1 MTAQTILPA
10 NSAASGGFSVDNSCR
25 FNDDDAAYLHKTPS
39 GAGNRQ
45 KFTLSCWLKKSSGGT
60 EEILVAG
67 AAAASY
73 TRIGFEAGD
82 ELKIFGVASSSTAW
96 EIQTVAKFRDFSA
109 WYNFVF
115 AFDTTQGT
123 ASNRIKVYVNG
134 VRVTPSSGFGDE
146 TYPDQNYSTNIN
158 HTEKH
163 RVGVQVNDSGGA
175 YDGYMSEVVLID
187 NAQLDA
193 TSFGEFDEDSG
204 IWKPIDVSD
213 LTFGTNGFYLDFEAS
228 GNLGN
233 DANGGTDLTEVNIA
247 AVDQTT
253 DTCTNNF
260 ATLNPLFPEANVAY
274 TQGNTVAT
282 ADGSTNWSSTIPTV
296 GLVSGKWYWEWTAT
310 STNNVFVGIVSET
323 LVNSGALIS
332 DDTPYDQN
340 GLILYFAGRRKTV
353 DGTNTE
359 SHFTTFGSGT
369 MSAALDLDSGTRT
382 IIMYHNGSQTGD
394 TIDLTSNFAAGEP
407 VFPVFMVNAGSNPSI
422 INVNFGNPSYA
433 NSSSAADGDG
443 FGNFEFAPPSGYFA
457 ICTKNLAEYG

>member
-10 NSAASGGFSVDNSCR
+10 NSAASGGFEVANSIR
-25 FNDDDAAYLHKTPS
+25 LNENAYLHKTPS
-39 GAGNRQ
+39 GSGNRKTWTASVWVKGQ
-45 KFTLSCWLKKSSGGT
+45 PTTATNNIAGQAVFSAGDSATDRTHFYFTNGIFEFRT
-60 EEILVAG
+60 EISNTQQIITTNQVFTDPAAWYHIVVAVDSTQSTDTNRVKIYANG
-67 AAAASY
+67 VQITSFSAAAYLAEDADTSVNHTVKQY
-73 TRIGFEAGD
+73 VG
-82 ELKIFGVASSSTAW
+82 SSSW
-96 EIQTVAKFRDFSA
+96 SA
-109 WYNFVF
+109 GSYFNGYMAEFVLL
-115 AFDTTQGT
+115 DGT
-123 ASNRIKVYVNG
+123 AA
-134 VRVTPSSGFGDE
+134 TP
-146 TYPDQNYSTNIN
+146 
-158 HTEKH
+158 
-163 RVGVQVNDSGGA
+163 
-175 YDGYMSEVVLID
+175 
-187 NAQLDA
+187 
-193 TSFGEFDEDSG
+193 TSFGEFDEDSN
-204 IWKPIDVSD
+204 IWKPIKVSD
-213 LTFGTNGFYLDFEAS
+213 LTFGTNGFYLDFQAS

-310 STNNVFVGIVSET
+310 STNNVFVGIASEA
-323 LVNSGALIS
+323 LVNSTLIS

-353 DGTNTE
+353 DGTDTE
-359 SHFTTFGSGT
+359 THFTTFGSGT

-382 IIMYHNGSQTGD
+382 ITMFHNGSQTGD
-394 TIDLTSNFAAGEP
+394 TIDLTANFAAGDA
-407 VFPVFMVNAGSNPSI
+407 VFPVFMVNAGSNASVL
-422 INVNFGNPSYA
+422 NVNFGNPAYA
-433 NSSSAADGDG
+433 NSSSATDGDG